1 VLGIEVDANNLLFA
15 LPKESKE
22 RLEKELEEWGQ
33 KGVWKRVKEWQQ
45 LAGWINWSFNIF
57 PLLWPALNNIYLKL
71 KGKTQE
77 AKVWA
82 NTAIREDLSWAREKM
97 KQSSGV
103 LVLKSLSWEI
113 DEAMCTL
120 ETDACPKGFAYW
132 YLSSKEGF
140 VTAMPAGTP
149 STSIIFYE
157 SMAVLSVLHDAH
169 LRLPS
174 GCKIVIYTNNFT
186 TVSMFN
192 SLRVLP
198 EYNCIIKAAIDIL
211 LEGNHNLRVLHISG
225 DNNAVANVLSRSQFM
240 RALVLQPE
248 IRICAF
254 QPYVRVDRRQLPPM
268 LQPPRETLGVELS

>member
-1 VLGIEVDANNLLFA
+1 MGSEGCSEESEGVAAVSGMDKLVL
-15 LPKESKE
+15 
-22 RLEKELEEWGQ
+22 Q
-33 KGVWKRVKEWQQ
+33 C
-45 LAGWINWSFNIF
+45 F
-57 PLLWPALNNIYLKL
+57 PLLWPALNNIYAKL

-82 NTAIREDLSWAREKM
+82 NTAIREDLSWAHEKM

-103 LVLKSLSWEI
+103 LVLKSLLWEI

-120 ETDACPKGFAYW
+120 ETDVCPKGFAYW
-132 YLSSKEGF
+132 YPLSKEGF
-140 VTAMPAGTP
+140 VTATPAGTP

-157 SMAVLSVLHDAH
+157 SMAVLSALRDAH

-174 GCKIVIYTNNFT
+174 GCKIVIYTDNFT

-192 SLRVLP
+192 SLRALP

-211 LEGNHNLRVLHISG
+211 LEGNHDLRVLHIAG
-225 DNNAVANVLSRSQFM
+225 DDNAVADALSRSQFM

-248 IRICAF
+248 IRICTF
-254 QPYVRVDRRQLPPM
+254 QPYV
-268 LQPPRETLGVELS
+268 